1 MEPTSD
7 SSWAPGDPADAHE
20 NSLHGNERRADA
32 SHHASASA
40 RLFNDV
46 FRIRFLATID
56 PGCADQRGLRVAST
70 AGLAVIRGSAVSRR
84 SSA

>member
-32 SHHASASA
+32 SVSA

>member
-20 NSLHGNERRADA
+20 NSLHGNERRAD
-32 SHHASASA
+32 ASASA

>member
-32 SHHASASA
+32 SASA
-40 RLFNDV
+40 RPFNDV

>member
-20 NSLHGNERRADA
+20 NSLHGNERRAG
-32 SHHASASA
+32 ASASA